1 MCTEFENSA
10 SETPKG
16 IYASHLFLIS
26 FLLAK
31 VSLNDLKAFF
41 YYYKTQVLLYW
52 VKLHLLTLKKKRA
65 ERSVWL
71 VSSEQRW
78 KVGSIMRLYDCSL
91 FHRRL
96 GDKRMCK

>member
-10 SETPKG
+10 SETLKG

-52 VKLHLLTLKKKRA
+52 VKLHLLTLKKKEGRAVGMARILRA
-65 ERSVWL
+65 EMESWFNYEV
-71 VSSEQRW
+71 
-78 KVGSIMRLYDCSL
+78 I
-91 FHRRL
+91 
-96 GDKRMCK
+96 